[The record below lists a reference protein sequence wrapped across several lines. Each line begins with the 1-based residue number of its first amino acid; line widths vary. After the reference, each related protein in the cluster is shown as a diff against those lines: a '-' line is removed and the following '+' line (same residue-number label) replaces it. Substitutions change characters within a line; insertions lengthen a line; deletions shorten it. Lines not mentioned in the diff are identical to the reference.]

1 MSETLFD
8 PTIHQS
14 AEPLLGYRFEHEVLV
29 ARLNELKKAPT
40 KDMKSFL
47 DAHPEYKAFNC
58 SALAEYSGLSEPTL
72 KKLKSGQIADP
83 RGSTFWILFN
93 KFGIRPRE
101 VLKCIPPDVCNVEC
115 ANQAKL
121 KLAEIMQNMEKLET
135 QHAADQ
141 AELGR
146 LRKLVLEKGEA
157 LAAAQ
162 ANVAH
167 LQSLVDGNAAHK
179 VQSSCEERRDRRR
192 LRIALIVVC
201 VVTIVSLTLAM
212 YFLWE
217 AMHPYAGN
225 FRVK

>member
-162 ANVAH
+162 ANIAH
-167 LQSLVDGNAAHK
+167 LQSKEQFD
-179 VQSSCEERRDRRR
+179 CEERRDRRR

-201 VVTIVSLTLAM
+201 IITIVSLVLAM